1 MIHLCKNT
9 HFYPFTHCTNR
20 RFYVTNRPS
29 SPYLPQCHF
38 KLSLPQQKAYPIR
51 VQYPPIIYVILL
63 LVGHPPHQHIQNS
76 LTPMQ
81 EFFFK
86 LVEET
91 DSYCAMSYHGDEPH
105 VIIPSTHWGR
115 PVTMLFDD
123 LFKNHH
129 EITSVVIPDSV
140 REIGG
145 FAFDNCDNLLNITL
159 PANLEN
165 LWQYA
170 FVRSSVEE
178 VILPPGIRYIYPFT
192 FKDCKR
198 LRRVVCNDSLEKI
211 WMSAFDGCH
220 LLSQLLYGPNVTIVP
235 N

>member
-1 MIHLCKNT
+1 
-9 HFYPFTHCTNR
+9 
-20 RFYVTNRPS
+20 
-29 SPYLPQCHF
+29 
-38 KLSLPQQKAYPIR
+38 
-51 VQYPPIIYVILL
+51 
-63 LVGHPPHQHIQNS
+63 
-76 LTPMQ
+76 MQ

-145 FAFDNCDNLLNITL
+145 FAFDSCDNLLNITL

-220 LLSQLLYGPNVTIVP
+220 HLSQLLYGPNVTIVP

>member
-1 MIHLCKNT
+1 
-9 HFYPFTHCTNR
+9 
-20 RFYVTNRPS
+20 
-29 SPYLPQCHF
+29 
-38 KLSLPQQKAYPIR
+38 
-51 VQYPPIIYVILL
+51 
-63 LVGHPPHQHIQNS
+63 
-76 LTPMQ
+76 MQ

-145 FAFDNCDNLLNITL
+145 FAFDSCDNLLNITL
-159 PANLEN
+159 PANLRASATSTPSLSKTAN
-165 LWQYA
+165 ACAVWFAMTPWKKYGCRHSMVA
-170 FVRSSVEE
+170 TTCHSC
-178 VILPPGIRYIYPFT
+178 FT
-192 FKDCKR
+192 
-198 LRRVVCNDSLEKI
+198 
-211 WMSAFDGCH
+211 G
-220 LLSQLLYGPNVTIVP
+220 QT
-235 N
+235 